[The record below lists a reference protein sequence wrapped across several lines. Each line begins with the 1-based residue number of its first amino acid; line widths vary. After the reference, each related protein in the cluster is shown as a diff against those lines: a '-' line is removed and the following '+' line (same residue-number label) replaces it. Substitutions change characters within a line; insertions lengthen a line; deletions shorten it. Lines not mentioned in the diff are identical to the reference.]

1 MMQST
6 IFKIFMII
14 EITNRLKKDRK
25 IKCHYREIV
34 VTFESHDGVDTFMDG
49 FFTFFYFFV

>member
-1 MMQST
+1 
-6 IFKIFMII
+6 MII